1 MSAELFQE
9 VEVIREMLA
18 RVRRMGATIGL
29 VPTMGALHEGHGRL
43 IDAARRE
50 TDCVVVSIFVNAIQ
64 FDRPDDF
71 DRYPRT
77 LEADRKFC
85 GERGVDLIFAP
96 SAAEMYPA
104 PQRTFVDVTRIG
116 ERLCGESRPGHFRG
130 VATVVLKLF
139 NILQPDRAF
148 FGEKD
153 AQQLAVI
160 RRMVRD
166 LNLSVEIAPVPT
178 VRDSDGLALSS
189 RNKHLSAEERRVA
202 PILFQALL
210 VTQGLIATG
219 TTDPAEVKGAAS
231 AILAQQPAV
240 RVEYL
245 EVVEPEEMQPVD
257 RIAGPVR
264 VAAAIWLGSTRLI
277 DNMLC
282 EPGPAEGAILIQ

>member
-1 MSAELFQE
+1 VSAELFHE
-9 VEVIREMLA
+9 VEVMREMLA

-29 VPTMGALHEGHGRL
+29 APTMGALHEGHGRL

-50 TDCVVVSIFVNAIQ
+50 TDCVVVSIFVNPIQ

-77 LEADRKFC
+77 LDADKKFC
-85 GERGVDLIFAP
+85 AERGADLIFAP

-104 PQRTFVDVTRIG
+104 PQRTFVDVTRVS

-166 LNLSVEIAPVPT
+166 LNLPVEIAPVPT

-189 RNKHLSAEERRVA
+189 RNKHLSVEERRVA

-210 VTQGLIATG
+210 VAQGLIATG
-219 TTDPAEVKGAAS
+219 TTDPAVVKAAAS
-231 AILAQQPAV
+231 AVLAQQPAV
-240 RVEYL
+240 RLEYL
-245 EVVEPEEMQPVD
+245 EVVDPEEMQPVGH
-257 RIAGPVR
+257 IAGPVR
-264 VAAAIWLGSTRLI
+264 VAAAVWLGSTRLI

-282 EPGPAEGAILIQ
+282 EPGPAESTTLIQ

>member
-1 MSAELFQE
+1 VSAELFQE

-43 IDAARRE
+43 IEAARRE

-77 LEADRKFC
+77 LEADQKFC
-85 GERGVDLIFAP
+85 GDRGADLIFAP

-104 PQRTFVDVTRIG
+104 PQQTFVDVTRIS

-166 LNLSVEIAPVPT
+166 LNLPVEIAPVPT

-189 RNKHLSAEERRVA
+189 RNKHLSPEERRLA

-210 VTQGLIATG
+210 VAQGLIATG
-219 TTDPAEVKGAAS
+219 STDPAEVKGAAS
-231 AILAQQPAV
+231 AVLARQPAV

-245 EVVEPEEMQPVD
+245 EVVDPEEMQPVV

-264 VAAAIWLGSTRLI
+264 VTAAIWLGSTRLI

-282 EPGPAEGAILIQ
+282 EPGPAEATVLIQ

>member
-1 MSAELFQE
+1 VSAQLFHDIE
-9 VEVIREMLA
+9 EMREMLA

-50 TDCVVVSIFVNAIQ
+50 TDCVVVSIFVNPIQ

-71 DRYPRT
+71 DHYPRT
-77 LEADRKFC
+77 LDTDQKFC
-85 GERGVDLIFAP
+85 SDRGADLIFAP

-104 PQRTFVDVTRIG
+104 LQRTFVDVTRVS

-166 LNLSVEIAPVPT
+166 LNLPVEIAPVPT

-189 RNKHLSAEERRVA
+189 RNKHLNADERRVA

-210 VTQGLIATG
+210 IAQGLIATG

-231 AILAQQPAV
+231 AVLARQPAA
-240 RVEYL
+240 RLEYL
-245 EVVEPEEMQPVD
+245 EVVDPEDMQPVD
-257 RIAGPVR
+257 HIAGPVR
-264 VAAAIWLGSTRLI
+264 VAAALWLGSTRLI

-282 EPGPAEGAILIQ
+282 EPGPAEGTTLIQ